1 MRRWLSTLS
10 RPAERRPL
18 VAAIGDLVGAANDL
32 FATAAVGNIGRARVV
47 ACLGVLLV
55 VLTATACGFAID
67 GGRRLE
73 NVASIPAVLVLATL
87 AIVGV
92 IFLTARRFAPNNNE
106 GQFAFYPVLNHLP
119 QGICIFDSA
128 GRVVM
133 WNNRYAQMCGL
144 SPGAAK
150 RGLTLGDVLAQR
162 AAAGTFAGNVDQY
175 VAETVREMGQG
186 RPIEKI
192 VERGG
197 RTIAISN
204 RPLPGGGW
212 TSSHDDITA
221 QRLAERQI
229 QEAHSNLLDVIE
241 AMPAGLVMYDDRDRL
256 VLWNRRYDDIYPGT
270 VDLRVAGVRFEDLL
284 REGVARGMYAEARGQ
299 EEQWLAERLALRAE
313 PHKIHEQRLS
323 NGRWL
328 RVEDRK
334 TTLGG
339 FIGIRV
345 DITELKQREEDLRL
359 QNMKLDA
366 ALRHMSQGLAMFDR
380 DLKLVFCNQQYADLY
395 GLPLD
400 LMKPGMTLQQILEH
414 RVARG
419 VIPKVNAEQYVRD
432 GTARA
437 AAGATCDMVLELSN
451 GRFLSVVIR
460 PTPDGW
466 VTTHEDIT
474 ERRRAEAKIAQMAH
488 YDMLTGLPN
497 RVLFGEELDRAL
509 ARVHGGGSLALLFLD
524 LDHFKRVNDTLGHL
538 AGDELLKIAAE
549 RLRRCIGSCDFVAR
563 LGGDE
568 FAVIHMSVER
578 PLEPAG
584 LATRISEA
592 LKAPFELLGH
602 EVRAGVSIGISL
614 APNDATEQEQLLK
627 NADMALYE
635 AKDGGRATYCFY
647 EPELDKRLKVRQEL
661 EVDLRTAL
669 VNGEFELH
677 YQPIL
682 NLATDRVTGCEAL
695 LRWRHPRRGLIAPG
709 TFIPVAEESGLI
721 NVLGEFA
728 LRQACADAV
737 AWPDDVKVAVNLS
750 PGQFASG
757 KLPQVVV
764 SALAA
769 SGLSAGRL
777 ELEITETV
785 LMQNTFATLS
795 SLHQLRG
802 LGVRVAM
809 DDFGIG
815 YSSLSYLRSFPF
827 DRIKIDRFFIEEI
840 SEKDDCGAIVQ
851 AITNLARCLNI
862 TTTAEGVETEEQRE
876 KVRELGCNEM
886 QGYLFCRPRPA
897 EEIQQFLSRRIHRA
911 LGAASAA

>member
-1 MRRWLSTLS
+1 MRRRVSTLS
-10 RPAERRPL
+10 RWAERKPL
-18 VAAIGDLVGAANDL
+18 AAAIGEFAGAVKNLFTMAATIRHARLV
-32 FATAAVGNIGRARVV
+32 VY
-47 ACLGVLLV
+47 LGVLLV
-55 VLTATACGFAID
+55 VLTAAACGFAI
-67 GGRRLE
+67 GGDPRLQ
-73 NVASIPAVLVLATL
+73 NVTSALAVLALTALV
-87 AIVGV
+87 IGGV
-92 IFLTARRFAPNNNE
+92 IFLLAHRFAPKNNE
-106 GQFAFYPVLNHLP
+106 RQLELDAILNHLP

-128 GRVVM
+128 ARVVM
-133 WNNRYAQMCGL
+133 WNKRYAQMCGL
-144 SPGAAK
+144 SPGAGK

-162 AAAGTFAGNVDQY
+162 AAAGTFSGNVDQY
-175 VAETVREMGQG
+175 VAETVREMAEG

-197 RTIAISN
+197 RTIEISN

-212 TSSHDDITA
+212 ISSHEDITA
-221 QRLAERQI
+221 QRLAERRI

-241 AMPAGLVMYDDRDRL
+241 AMPAGLVMYDDQDRL

-270 VDLRVAGVRFEDLL
+270 ADLRVPGVRFEDML
-284 REGVARGMYAEARGQ
+284 REGVVRGMYAAARGR
-299 EEQWLAERLALRAE
+299 EEEWLAERLALHAE

-359 QNMKLDA
+359 QNMKLDT
-366 ALRHMSQGLAMFDR
+366 ALRHMSQGLVMFDGDR
-380 DLKLVFCNQQYADLY
+380 KLVFCNQQYADLY
-395 GLPLD
+395 CLPLD
-400 LMKPGMTLQQILEH
+400 LMKSGVTQQQILEH
-414 RVARG
+414 RIARG
-419 VIPKVNAEQYVRD
+419 IIPKVNAEEYFRD
-432 GTARA
+432 RTAKA
-437 AAGATCDMVLELSN
+437 AAGTTSDTILELSD
-451 GRFLSVVIR
+451 GRVLSVVIR
-460 PTPDGW
+460 PMPGGGW

-549 RLRRCIGSCDFVAR
+549 RLRRCTDSSDFVAR

-568 FAVIHMSVER
+568 FAIIHTSVER

-592 LKAPFELLGH
+592 LKAPFELHGDDIL
-602 EVRAGVSIGISL
+602 AGVSIGISL
-614 APNDATEQEQLLK
+614 APNDATEREQLLK

-635 AKDGGRATYCFY
+635 AKGGGRGTYCFY
-647 EPELDKRLKVRQEL
+647 EPELDRRLKVRQEL

-677 YQPIL
+677 YQPIV
-682 NLATDRVTGCEAL
+682 NLETGRVSGCEAL
-695 LRWRHPRRGLIAPG
+695 LRWHHPRVGLIAPA

-721 NVLGEFA
+721 NLLGEFV
-728 LRQACADAV
+728 LRRACADAA

-750 PGQFASG
+750 PAQFASG

-769 SGLSAGRL
+769 SGISPGRL

-827 DRIKIDRFFIEEI
+827 DRIKIDRSFIEDI
-840 SEKDDCGAIVQ
+840 SEKDDCSAIVQ
-851 AITNLARCLNI
+851 AITNLAQRLNI
-862 TTTAEGVETEEQRE
+862 TTTAEGVETEEQRA
-876 KVRELGCNEM
+876 KVRELGCIEM
-886 QGYLFCRPRPA
+886 QGHLFSRPRPA
-897 EEIQQFLSRRIHRA
+897 REILQFFSRRTHRA
-911 LGAASAA
+911 VGAASAA